1 MQVLGTGGGGG
12 GGATFQFE
20 DFFFILRY
28 TLLKIHSFRM
38 HAYMCFDNYTH
49 HVIILHQDAL
59 HIPPTEK
66 KIPLLIPPC

>member
-1 MQVLGTGGGGG
+1 MCFGAGPGYWGWGG
-12 GGATFQFE
+12 TFQFE

-49 HVIILHQDAL
+49 HVIILPQDTL
-59 HIPPTEK
+59 HIPLTEK